1 MKSAPFNSCDY
12 LCEKCSET
20 EECTIYALLKE
31 KARSKRTPGQA
42 GTRPAVFLEDVKE
55 SLDEAME
62 MLQEMAAEL
71 DIELDETAGLA
82 ELDEHYIDTDELY
95 QLSLTFTLKVH
106 AFLKRI
112 ERLVKTRNK
121 DAFEDIAWHH
131 TIVSVKIHRAV
142 ASDYDGL
149 SEDAIASAGVAL
161 KSLAKC
167 IDALTLI
174 GKTCAA
180 AEEESRVLFN
190 TAVEVKRQVAK
201 RFTPPPD
208 AALQSSPGDYVI
220 E

>member
-12 LCEKCSET
+12 LCEKCART

-31 KARSKRTPGQA
+31 KARSKRTSDEA
-42 GTRPAVFLEDVKE
+42 GARPTVFLEDVKE

-71 DIELDETAGLA
+71 DIELDEAGL
-82 ELDEHYIDTDELY
+82 EDLDEYYIDRDELY

-112 ERLVKTRNK
+112 ERLIRNRNR

-142 ASDYDGL
+142 ASDYNGL
-149 SEDAIASAGVAL
+149 SDDAVASAGVAL

-174 GKTCAA
+174 GTTCAS
-180 AEEESRVLFN
+180 AEKESRVLYN
-190 TAVEVKRQVAK
+190 TAVEVKRQVSK
-201 RFTPPPD
+201 RFTPRTD
-208 AALQSSPGDYVI
+208 SAA
-220 E
+220 